1 MIKYCIFSIFCFLP
15 FLIWAD
21 ELPQLGKAPLEKVIQ
36 AMTVDEKIRLLTG
49 TGEVAEDILV
59 AVGETDKIVPGAA
72 GTTYPILRLG
82 IPAMVMAD
90 GPAGLRISARRDSC
104 PRTFYC
110 TAFPVA
116 TLLAST

>member
-72 GTTYPILRLG
+72 GTTYPILRPDFGFLPG
-82 IPAMVMAD
+82 VIVV
-90 GPAGLRISARRDSC
+90 REHFI
-104 PRTFYC
+104 
-110 TAFPVA
+110 V
-116 TLLAST
+116 LLSL